1 MKKTPAD
8 FAATPAHN
16 ALQVVVALTALA
28 GMAGNMIPKA
38 QAADSSQATYS
49 AETQKSLTGS
59 PSNVYTSTN
68 GNVQTSS
75 RGYGGYISSD
85 DNNGYT
91 DSDY

>member
-28 GMAGNMIPKA
+28 GMTTNLVPKA
-38 QAADSSQATYS
+38 QAADSDQATYN
-49 AETQKSLTGS
+49 AETQKSLLGS
-59 PSNVYTSTN
+59 MTNRYTNTS
-68 GNVQTSS
+68 GNTQTSS
-75 RGYGGYISSD
+75 RGIGGFISND
-85 DNNGYT
+85 DNNGFS